1 MSSLVIFNFLMVFH
15 CLLVAVSGFYLGSS
29 FQGVGIL
36 EKGGKVGRASGSF
49 LPIAVDVNVFAND
62 GDIGNGSGD
71 GGWCRRSR
79 FGFELM
85 GSRSDTGFNV
95 LDPTLS
101 AWAGS
106 IGVVIL
112 LLNRLTV
119 DLDKVTDVQVSQGG
133 WWLVAEER

>member
-1 MSSLVIFNFLMVFH
+1 MVFH
-15 CLLVAVSGFYLGSS
+15 CLLVAVSGFYYLGSS
-29 FQGVGIL
+29 FQGVGIF

-49 LPIAVDVNVFAND
+49 VLPIAVDVNVFGED

-71 GGWCRRSR
+71 GVGWCRRSR

-85 GSRSDTGFNV
+85 GSRSDAGFNV